1 MQLQAPPLSIL
12 FPGPQLSCQD
22 FDSQRQEGD
31 GKKSRKKSSNNQQ
44 IFNYNLINPNLSL
57 SEKPVLFF
65 LGIINMYEIVY
76 PGKQSLCNQQS
87 SEESCKNPGA
97 LLYRLTQT
105 EFGDVSAAA
114 KPKPL
119 RFQWKKHPL
128 QRVTL
133 AVPLGF

>member
-1 MQLQAPPLSIL
+1 
-12 FPGPQLSCQD
+12 
-22 FDSQRQEGD
+22 
-31 GKKSRKKSSNNQQ
+31 
-44 IFNYNLINPNLSL
+44 
-57 SEKPVLFF
+57 
-65 LGIINMYEIVY
+65 MYEIVY
-76 PGKQSLCNQQS
+76 PGKQSPCNQQS